1 MIKDITLGQ
10 FFPGNSPL
18 HRADPRTKL
27 LLSILYTVGIFIADN
42 LFSYLLL
49 FVSAVILVLVSR
61 ISLRVILRG
70 IRPIVAVLIFTALLN
85 IFLTPAEAGEEA
97 LISFWRIT
105 VYVSGIRRAIL
116 MALRVTV
123 LIIGTS
129 VFLTYTTSP
138 IRLTDGMESLLR
150 PLALLH
156 LPVHDFAMMMSIAL
170 RFIPTFVEETDKIM
184 NAQKA
189 RGANFTSGG
198 LIKRGKALLPILIP
212 LFLSAIRRAEDLATA
227 MECRCYHGGDSR
239 TKMVALR
246 YKSIDLYL
254 AYAGVLWFVTIILFN
269 TLLPIGNF

>member
-27 LLSILYTVGIFIADN
+27 LLAILYTVGIFLADN
-42 LFSYLLL
+42 LFSYVLLV
-49 FVSAVILVLVSR
+49 VSAVVLVFISR

-70 IRPIVAVLIFTALLN
+70 IRPIIFVLIFTALLN

-97 LISFWRIT
+97 LVSFWRIT
-105 VYVSGIRRAIL
+105 IYMSGIRRAIL

-123 LIIGTS
+123 LIVGTS

-138 IRLTDGMESLLR
+138 IRLTDGIESLLR
-150 PLALLH
+150 PLSRIH
-156 LPVHDFAMMMSIAL
+156 VPVHDFAMMMSIAL

-227 MECRCYHGGDSR
+227 MECRCYRGGDSR
-239 TKMVALR
+239 TKMVELR
-246 YKSIDLYL
+246 YTLTDLFL
-254 AYAGVLWFVTIILFN
+254 AISVILWFVAIILCN